1 MEKMSEV
8 EKMREEF
15 EAWAGQYGY
24 SLERDSEAGGYYA
37 DSADLAWSAWQA
49 SRATLVVELPQPFES
64 DDFTMCDGVEL
75 HEALEAAGV
84 RIRA

>member
-1 MEKMSEV
+1 M

-15 EAWAGQYGY
+15 DAWIGRYGY
-24 SLERDSEAGGYYA
+24 SHYA

-49 SRATLVVELPQPFES
+49 SRAALVVELPQPFEG
-64 DDFTMCDGVEL
+64 DDFTMYDGAEL

-84 RIRA
+84 RIKG